1 MFSAGIPGFSSVQ
14 LVKDPGRDWWVGKWG
29 QRTYSGFFSLG
40 SDTWLDLLQAC
51 QVAFSTQALSK
62 GPGSCSFCASSGLCG
77 GERASMVPQCC

>member
-1 MFSAGIPGFSSVQ
+1 MFSAGIPGFSPVQ
-14 LVKDPGRDWWVGKWG
+14 PVRLWQRLVGGKVGSEDLFWFLL
-29 QRTYSGFFSLG
+29 TG
-40 SDTWLDLLQAC
+40 SDSWLALLQAC